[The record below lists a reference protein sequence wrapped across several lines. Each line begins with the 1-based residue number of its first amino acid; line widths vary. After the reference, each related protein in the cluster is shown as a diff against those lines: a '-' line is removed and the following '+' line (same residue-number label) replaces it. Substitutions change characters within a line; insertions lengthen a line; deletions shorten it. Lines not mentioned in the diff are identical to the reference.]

1 MQRMYTTCTHR
12 HTHTNTHTHTHTH
25 TDQQLADGTRVS
37 STDTPEHVQRPDKTR
52 WTQEL
57 NLHENRL
64 LLHPKTNQDALCFV
78 TVTERNLRITLR
90 LSSPFPLGA
99 LLLVW
104 ISSVTRGDPSPNN
117 LLDWNHG
124 QIDQSS
130 RESHGDN
137 GRHWRHVVG
146 PFFPSA
152 VFKIFFALL
161 TRLESVF

>member
-1 MQRMYTTCTHR
+1 MYTTCTHR
-12 HTHTNTHTHTHTH
+12 HTHTNTHTH

-117 LLDWNHG
+117 LLD
-124 QIDQSS
+124 
-130 RESHGDN
+130 
-137 GRHWRHVVG
+137 
-146 PFFPSA
+146 
-152 VFKIFFALL
+152 
-161 TRLESVF
+161 